1 MEPDITFT
9 ARPSGPFGVGGALD
23 WDEEENV
30 EDWLQN
36 LMANERDPMLREQL
50 MAIQGMAEVRLVGG
64 AAGMAAERFAGR

>member
-1 MEPDITFT
+1 M
-9 ARPSGPFGVGGALD
+9 D

-50 MAIQGMAEVRLVGG
+50 MAIQGMAEVRIVGG
-64 AAGMAAERFAGR
+64 AAGIAAESSDEVCRSLTRCSSDS